1 MADIFK
7 EVDEELKRDKAHK
20 FWEKY
25 RFVIFGVAAA
35 VVCVTAGYQTWTWWD
50 ERQRSARSDRYA
62 AAIELIERG
71 DAAAAA
77 EALGALG
84 AVGGGYGTLA
94 ALKQAGLKIEAGEP
108 AAAIE
113 IWDRLANSSSAAP
126 AFRGVATLLSVMHQ
140 MNEGDTAALEARL
153 EPLIAPGSGFRPIAL
168 ELIAVL
174 ALREGDTA
182 RARDLYTQIAD
193 DRTAP
198 AGTQR
203 RATRMLLALENQ

>member
-7 EVDEELKRDKAHK
+7 EVDEELKRDQALK

-25 RFVIFGVAAA
+25 RFAIFGVAAA
-35 VVCVTAGYQTWTWWD
+35 VVCVTAGYQAWTWWD
-50 ERQRSARSDRYA
+50 ERQRSERSDRYA

-71 DAAAAA
+71 DTAAAA
-77 EALGALG
+77 EALGALD
-84 AVGGGYGTLA
+84 VDGGGYGTLA
-94 ALKQAGLKIEAGEP
+94 ALKQAGLKVEAGEP

-113 IWDRLANSSSAAP
+113 IWDRLANNLAAAP

-140 MNEGDTAALEARL
+140 MDNGDAAVLEGRL
-153 EPLIAPGSGFRPIAL
+153 EPLTEPGSGFRPIAL
-168 ELIAVL
+168 ELMAVL

-203 RATRMLLALENQ
+203 RATRMLLALED

>member
-7 EVDEELKRDKAHK
+7 EVDEELKRDQALK
-20 FWEKY
+20 FWKRY
-25 RFVIFGVAAA
+25 RWYIFGVAAA
-35 VVCVTAGYQTWTWWD
+35 VVLVTAGYQAWTWWD
-50 ERQRSARSDRYA
+50 EKQRSARSDSYA

-71 DAAAAA
+71 DTAAAA

-94 ALKQAGLKIEAGEP
+94 AFKQAGLKAEAGEP

-113 IWDRLANSSSAAP
+113 IWDRLANSSAVAP

-140 MNEGDTAALEARL
+140 MNDGDAAALEARL
-153 EPLIAPGSGFRPIAL
+153 EPLIAPGSGFQPIAL
-168 ELIAVL
+168 ELIAAL
-174 ALREGDTA
+174 ALREGETA

-198 AGTQR
+198 AGAQR
-203 RATRMLLALENQ
+203 RATRMLLALED